1 MAAEIFSDKWAQAWG
16 KSIGANAAYKKA
28 AANWEGA
35 IALVMSPDGSR
46 GIPQERAVIADL
58 WHGDC
63 RGAKAA
69 GETDLA
75 EAPFVIKASPE
86 TWKSVLAGEVDPIFG
101 LLRGKLKLA
110 KGSIFSLVPYAIAA
124 KELVNSASRVET
136 SFPKGWA

>member
-1 MAAEIFSDKWAQAWG
+1 MAAEIFTEKWAKAWG
-16 KSIGANAAYKKA
+16 KGVNENAAYRKA

-35 IALVMSPDGSR
+35 IALVMTQDSSR
-46 GIPQERAVIADL
+46 GITTERSVVADL

-69 GETDLA
+69 TPADLD
-75 EAPFVIKASPE
+75 EAPYVIKASPE
-86 TWKSVLAGEVDPIFG
+86 TWKSVLSGEVDPIFG

-110 KGSIFSLVPYAIAA
+110 KGSIFSLVPYAVAA
-124 KELVNSASRVET
+124 KELVNSAARVDT